1 MESVM
6 TLTIPRFHWLLIVLS
21 AFTISACSGGEERV
35 ATKPAPVHIES
46 GDECHVCGM
55 IISGF
60 PGPKGESIAGDNQRV
75 RKFCST
81 RELFAWKL
89 QPENIHQNDTLY
101 VHDMAQTD
109 WNNPADTALVD
120 ARDAFYVAGSDRKGA
135 MGPTLASFALEA
147 DARDFAKTYGGEVLK
162 YAQITLEHVSGG
174 MAMGNMAGA
183 ASMEDMARSS
193 E

>member
-1 MESVM
+1 MR
-6 TLTIPRFHWLLIVLS
+6 LNIPRFHWFLIILS
-21 AFTISACSGGEERV
+21 AFTISACSGGEETV
-35 ATKPAPVHIES
+35 AEKPAPVHIES

-60 PGPKGESIAGDNQRV
+60 PGPKGESIAGDSQRV

-109 WNNPADTALVD
+109 WDNPADTALVD
-120 ARDAFYVAGSDRKGA
+120 ARDAFYVAGSDAKGA

-147 DARDFAKTYGGEVLK
+147 EARKFANSHGGRVLRYGE
-162 YAQITLEHVSGG
+162 ITLADVSGG
-174 MAMGNMAGA
+174 MAMGEMG
-183 ASMEDMARSS
+183 DMDH
-193 E
+193 